1 MNVRNKKKKSKFF
14 IKFYLG
20 LVSVV
25 MFSFLIFFLSA
36 TVLITRQWWN
46 EQMEM
51 LDSNCQSIAQ
61 DYVRAV
67 YTSEIGSSERAVN
80 TIVLGNDM
88 AAFSSSTGADYFVTD
103 TDGNIILCSHFFNN
117 GGKVCEKHK
126 QIKVRE
132 ELVEAVKENPITQLS
147 GIEDEDKSDTFV
159 VGVPISNDGKLIAE
173 VFGTIDAVGGL
184 LPYVASLSKMIFI
197 AAFLTFIIAFIIIYL
212 YGRSYTRPIV
222 QMIEATDHYAK
233 SDFDYR
239 IDDGNIDGKMGEM
252 ARALNHMA
260 GEIAIYDQSQKSFV
274 ANVSHELKT
283 PMTTISGFVDGI
295 LDGTIPKNKEKEY
308 LRKVS
313 SEVKRLSRLVVAML
327 NLSKIESGEVGINPT
342 KYNLQ
347 SQIFETLFSMEQK
360 INEKNISIIGL
371 ENMDN
376 VKIRADRDLL
386 HQVLYNLIDNA
397 VKFTPVNGKISFF
410 AEKNEDS
417 TKVTIRNSGAGVS
430 EKEISRIFE
439 RFYKVDQSRSFDVK
453 GVGLG
458 LYIVKTI
465 INMHDGKITADSKEG
480 EYTEFT
486 FIIPN

>member
-1 MNVRNKKKKSKFF
+1 
-14 IKFYLG
+14 
-20 LVSVV
+20 
-25 MFSFLIFFLSA
+25 
-36 TVLITRQWWN
+36 
-46 EQMEM
+46 MEM

-67 YTSEIGSSERAVN
+67 YTSEVGSSDRAVN
-80 TIVLGNDM
+80 AIVLGNDM

-103 TDGNIILCSHFFNN
+103 IDGNIILCSHFFNN
-117 GGKVCEKHK
+117 DGKVCEKHK
-126 QIKVRE
+126 QIKVRD
-132 ELVEAVKENPITQLS
+132 ELVESVKENPITQLS
-147 GIEDEDKSDTFV
+147 GIEDEDKSDTFI
-159 VGVPISNDGKLIAE
+159 VGVPISNDGKIIAE

-197 AAFLTFIIAFIIIYL
+197 AAFLTLVIAFIIIYL

-233 SDFDYR
+233 SDFNYR
-239 IDDGNIDGKMGEM
+239 IDDGNIDGQMGEM

-295 LDGTIPKNKEKEY
+295 LDGTIPKDKEKEY
-308 LRKVS
+308 LTKVS

-360 INEKNISIIGL
+360 INEKNISISGL

-386 HQVLYNLIDNA
+386 HQVIYNLIDNA
-397 VKFTPVNGKISFF
+397 VKFTPENGEISFF
-410 AEKNEDS
+410 AEKTEDS

>member
-1 MNVRNKKKKSKFF
+1 
-14 IKFYLG
+14 
-20 LVSVV
+20 
-25 MFSFLIFFLSA
+25 
-36 TVLITRQWWN
+36 
-46 EQMEM
+46 MEM

>member
-1 MNVRNKKKKSKFF
+1 
-14 IKFYLG
+14 
-20 LVSVV
+20 
-25 MFSFLIFFLSA
+25 
-36 TVLITRQWWN
+36 
-46 EQMEM
+46 MEM

-61 DYVRAV
+61 DYLRAV
-67 YTSEIGSSERAVN
+67 YTSEVESSDRAVN
-80 TIVLGNDM
+80 AIVLGNDM

-103 TDGNIILCSHFFNN
+103 IDGNIILCSHFFNN
-117 GGKVCEKHK
+117 DGKVCEKHK
-126 QIKVRE
+126 QMKVRE
-132 ELVEAVKENPITQLS
+132 ELVVTVKENPITQLS
-147 GIEDEDKSDTFV
+147 GIEDEDKSDTFI
-159 VGVPISNDGKLIAE
+159 VGVPISHDGKIIAE

-197 AAFLTFIIAFIIIYL
+197 AAFLTLIIAFIIIYL
-212 YGRSYTRPIV
+212 YGRSYTKPIV

-233 SDFDYR
+233 SDFNYR
-239 IDDGNIDGKMGEM
+239 IDDGNIDGQMGEM

-295 LDGTIPKNKEKEY
+295 LDGTIPKDKEKEY
-308 LRKVS
+308 LTKVS

-360 INEKNISIIGL
+360 INEKNISISGL

-386 HQVLYNLIDNA
+386 HQVIYNLIDNA
-397 VKFTPVNGKISFF
+397 VKFTPENGEISFF
-410 AEKNEDS
+410 TEKTENS

-430 EKEISRIFE
+430 KKEISRIFE